1 MRYLAL
7 IIFFLFSLNILVR
20 IDDYLLWNDEGN
32 TGAMAQRVLRY
43 GVPLV
48 DDGKTNLNVT
58 LKKGN
63 SICVKDSLNLYLCH
77 GWAEFYVAAP
87 FVFLG
92 NLTNDLY
99 LKTALIRTPFAFASI
114 GGVLILYFTISR
126 YLDNKEK
133 PRFAAALFMLLIL
146 SVSYTLHSIEA
157 RYYSLVILSFSFY
170 LSAYLKFKEKYS
182 RKWLWAFLLIIS
194 SLFFYLSY
202 HPAFYI
208 VLFSTFIFEVFLSL
222 LYKKVSKK
230 KLGMLIF
237 IGLITLPLSLFFET
251 FKTSKELTD
260 FTSLLFFGSKNFS
273 FRFQLWNLGKTLEYL
288 FKHEYLFVV
297 LTTKI
302 ILFYITYSQSSFTAL
317 LYPRRAGFSRSLNK
331 KFKEEILKNNLLNI
345 SIYFFIIYVIYI
357 VVITRVPVLFIRYY
371 FLLIPLGIAS
381 ILVDSICILR
391 VLSPEAKKAYQYFL
405 VSILVISSIF
415 KLPSWWGNVYEL
427 TYDYVGPMDLIL
439 TEIDGRY
446 KNKKDLVI
454 ATNYASYTYVFYFD
468 SKVVVENGYSEDFK
482 DEEVDVVIP
491 RKNHFYEDELNKIIA
506 KGDFEKVTLDI
517 LDYGYNN
524 IAELPEHLFK
534 TPTTQIEEDKVQM
547 YFRKNN

>member
-133 PRFAAALFMLLIL
+133 PKFAAALFMLLIL

-182 RKWLWAFLLIIS
+182 HKWLWAFLLIIS

-230 KLGMLIF
+230 NLGMLIF
-237 IGLITLPLSLFFET
+237 IGLITLPLSFFFET
-251 FKTSKELTD
+251 FKTSKELTE

-302 ILFYITYSQSSFTAL
+302 ILFYIIYRYRNSPA
-317 LYPRRAGFSRSLNK
+317 
-331 KFKEEILKNNLLNI
+331 KNNLLNI

-357 VVITRVPVLFIRYY
+357 AVITRVPVLFIRYY

-381 ILVDSICILR
+381 ILIDSICILR

-427 TYDYVGPMDLIL
+427 THDYVGPMDLIL
-439 TEIDGRY
+439 SEIDARY